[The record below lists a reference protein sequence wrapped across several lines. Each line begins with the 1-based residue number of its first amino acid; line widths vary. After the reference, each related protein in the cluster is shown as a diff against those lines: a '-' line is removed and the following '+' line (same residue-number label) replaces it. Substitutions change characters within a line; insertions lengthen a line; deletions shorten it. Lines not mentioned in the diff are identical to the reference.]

1 MFQFP
6 HLPQTRKRACIQ
18 KMCFHIRE
26 SPIKLARQLVEAYR
40 RLATPF
46 FGPYCQG
53 IRHMLLIVQ
62 PV

>member
-6 HLPQTRKRACIQ
+6 HLPQIKFASLQ
-18 KMCFHIRE
+18 MCFHIRE
-26 SPIKLARQLVEAYR
+26 SSIKLARQLVEAYR

-53 IRHMLLIVQ
+53 IRHMLLIV
-62 PV
+62 